1 MQGEEKAQGKKHSI
15 LEVFDYLSLTYEF
28 RKNTL
33 SLELEVRE
41 KGEEDF
47 VPLEESFL
55 NSMWIDL
62 QLDGFK
68 MSDSMLMK
76 VLNSKLTDSYNPLK
90 DYFVNLPEWD
100 GIDRI
105 KELSETVE
113 IEDIDIDNL
122 NLQDLWLPFFRKW
135 LVGCVATALGTGVNH
150 LCLILVG
157 GQGLGKTTWLNK
169 LCPTELS
176 NFLVCSHI
184 NPTLT
189 DTVTA
194 NYLAEK
200 WFVNIDD
207 QLETIFGKDFNSM
220 KAIITAPKVTNRKT
234 WHRFTKERRRICNF
248 MGSVNNPKF
257 LTDAENRRY
266 LVFTAKDIDFRHNI
280 DMNQVYAQ
288 ALHLLNQDYP
298 FWISGNEIMQLNK
311 INEIYRQV
319 PPEEEWLMKLYQP
332 CDPTHPKAKFLMP
345 SEILSKMN
353 GFSGLKMTS
362 RRLAHA
368 IQNLGFGKKVCKR
381 INGLPRNVY
390 PVIERDPTDEQA
402 YQSDMKKVF
411 FNKTVPT
418 K

>member
-1 MQGEEKAQGKKHSI
+1 MEKEEKKPRKKHSI
-15 LEVFDYLSLTYEF
+15 LEVFDYLSLKYEI

-33 SLELEVRE
+33 TLELEIRE
-41 KGEEDF
+41 KGKEEFIQLD
-47 VPLEESFL
+47 ESFL
-55 NSMWIDL
+55 NSIWIDL

-68 MSDSMLMK
+68 MSDSKLMK

-90 DYFVNLPEWD
+90 DYFMNLPEWD
-100 GIDRI
+100 GVDHIS
-105 KELSETVE
+105 ELASTIE
-113 IEDIDIDNL
+113 IEDIEIDNIK
-122 NLQDLWLPFFRKW
+122 LQELWLPFFRKW
-135 LVGCVATALGTGVNH
+135 LVGCVATAIGRGVNH

-169 LCPTELS
+169 LCPKELG

-220 KAIITAPKVTNRKT
+220 KAIITAPKVSNRKT
-234 WHRFTKERRRICNF
+234 WHRFTKERKRVCNF

-266 LVFTAKDIDFRHNI
+266 LVFTAKDIDFKHNI
-280 DMNQVYAQ
+280 NMSQVYAQ
-288 ALHLLNQDYP
+288 ALELLQTGHPYWIDNQ
-298 FWISGNEIMQLNK
+298 EIKQLNK

-319 PPEEEWLMKLYQP
+319 PIEEEWLMKLFQP
-332 CDPTHPKAKFLMP
+332 CEPTDPKAKFLMP

-353 GFSGLKMTS
+353 GISGLKMTS
-362 RRLAHA
+362 RRVSNA
-368 IQNLGFGKKVCKR
+368 IQKLGFSKKVCKR

-390 PVIERDPTDEQA
+390 PVIERDITDEQS
-402 YQSDMKKVF
+402 YQSDMKKAI
-411 FNKTVPT
+411 FNQIYER
-418 K
+418 